1 MLWRQKKKKV
11 LSLSFLCSRMGL
23 LIIIISAV
31 LVKVDRDKW
40 PNLIFKKSRVTVQG
54 EGKIFVLLKNKSSDI
69 ILTWKCLLGEARSL
83 ITAYFIVTKLGRTIK
98 GESQK
103 TCYSSVRIGGHRNWQ
118 KTIRFCLLWQVA
130 QLINSLLKYLQ
141 SDYLST
147 NLLKSM
153 VSQFQFHS

>member
-1 MLWRQKKKKV
+1 MENRPSLIRTTFAITLNALETKEKKV

-69 ILTWKCLLGEARSL
+69 ILT
-83 ITAYFIVTKLGRTIK
+83 
-98 GESQK
+98 
-103 TCYSSVRIGGHRNWQ
+103 
-118 KTIRFCLLWQVA
+118 
-130 QLINSLLKYLQ
+130 
-141 SDYLST
+141 
-147 NLLKSM
+147 
-153 VSQFQFHS
+153 